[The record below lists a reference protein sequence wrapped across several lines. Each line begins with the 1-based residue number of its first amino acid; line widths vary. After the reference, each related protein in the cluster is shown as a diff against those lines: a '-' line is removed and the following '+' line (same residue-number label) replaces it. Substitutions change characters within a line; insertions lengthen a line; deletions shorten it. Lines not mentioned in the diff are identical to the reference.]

1 MGAPVGSVTSI
12 SSGCPKMKFWV
23 SSGNVL
29 INLMLLVLLG
39 AESRNLVRRSD
50 ESVAPATGYL
60 PAAEEDYDEDLAGY
74 SADTF
79 SLPRYSDGE
88 ELTRDTEG
96 LTTTTAGE
104 LETTTNPEEE
114 ITTIAGIVTTDPSE
128 DTEVTEEATE

>member
-1 MGAPVGSVTSI
+1 
-12 SSGCPKMKFWV
+12 
-23 SSGNVL
+23 
-29 INLMLLVLLG
+29 MLLVLLG

-79 SLPRYSDGE
+79 SLPGYSDGE

-96 LTTTTAGE
+96 LTTTTAGS
-104 LETTTNPEEE
+104 TWFSF
-114 ITTIAGIVTTDPSE
+114 PSSNSTGSSSGFINSFTRNNNNQGSIR
-128 DTEVTEEATE
+128 DCNVWMPQSM